1 VRAVF
6 TGGALRHHCR
16 ARLAPPSAIMFA
28 SRPQPP
34 RIAYFSMEI
43 ALEEGIPTYSGG
55 LGVLAG
61 DMMRSAADLGVP
73 MVGVTLVSRA
83 GYFRQEIV
91 DGAQAERA
99 EAWDPASRL
108 QRLPC
113 KVQVEVGGRPVWV
126 GGWRYDVRT
135 RSRNF
140 APVPVILLDT
150 DLPENGQEDRLL
162 THYLYGGD
170 ATYRLCQE
178 IVLGVGGV
186 RMLHALGLR
195 VQKYHLN
202 EGHSALLTLELLRE
216 RGAGDAHGQPLD
228 EAVHDVRQ
236 RCVFTTHTPVE
247 AGHDQYP
254 YALAEHWITGLVK
267 PRVLHRVGGHERL
280 NLTRL
285 ALSLCGWVNGVADR
299 HAETS
304 RALFPGYEVHA
315 ITNGVHP
322 LTWAAP
328 PMAALFDRYI
338 PQWYHEPEL
347 LARAP
352 RIPDDAMAAAHAVC
366 KHDLLQAL
374 GSVEG
379 ARLLDPHRFTI
390 GFARRMTDY
399 KRPGLL
405 FTDLERLQ
413 AIARKA
419 PFQVVVSGKAHPHDE
434 PGKQHIANIHRW
446 AHALGDHVPVVFIPD
461 YRLEVARRVIA
472 GVDLWLNTPRP
483 PLEASGTSGMKAAF
497 NGVPSLSVLDGWW
510 VEGCEEGVT
519 GWAIGEDGD
528 QDPELHAASLY
539 DKLEHTVLP
548 AFQSG
553 GGWATVMKST
563 IARNGSYFNSH
574 RMLRRYASEAYWN

>member
-1 VRAVF
+1 MRS
-6 TGGALRHHCR
+6 
-16 ARLAPPSAIMFA
+16 APPL
-28 SRPQPP
+28 P

-43 ALEEGIPTYSGG
+43 ALEGGIPTYSGG

-73 MVGVTLVSRA
+73 IVAVTLASRA

-91 DGAQAERA
+91 DEAQAERP
-99 EAWDPASRL
+99 EPWDPASRL
-108 QRLPC
+108 NRLPC

-126 GGWRYDVRT
+126 GAWQYDVGT

-140 APVPVILLDT
+140 PPVPVFLLDT
-150 DLPENGQEDRLL
+150 DLPENGEDDRRL
-162 THYLYGGD
+162 THFLYGGD

-186 RMLHALGLR
+186 RMLKALGVR

-216 RGAGDAHGQPLD
+216 RGAGDAHGQQLED
-228 EAVHDVRQ
+228 AIMDVRG

-254 YALAEHWITGLVK
+254 YPLAEHWATGLVN
-267 PRVLHRVGGHERL
+267 PRVLHRLGGQDRL

-322 LTWAAP
+322 LTWTAQ
-328 PMAALFDRYI
+328 PMARLLDRYI
-338 PQWYHEPEL
+338 PQWFHEPEL

-352 RIPDDAMAAAHAVC
+352 RIPDADIVAAHAEC
-366 KHDLLQAL
+366 KRELLQAVA
-374 GSVEG
+374 GVDG
-379 ARLLDPHRFTI
+379 ARHLDPQRFTI

-405 FTDLERLQ
+405 FTDLERLR
-413 AIARKA
+413 AIARR
-419 PFQVVVSGKAHPHDE
+419 FRMQVIVSGKAHPHDL
-434 PGKQHIANIHRW
+434 PGKQHIANLHQW
-446 AHALGDHVPVVFIPD
+446 ARELGEELPVVFVPD
-461 YRLEVARRVIA
+461 YRLDVARRVVA

-483 PLEASGTSGMKAAF
+483 PLEASGTSGMKAAL

-519 GWAIGEDGD
+519 GWAIGTDGD
-528 QDPELHAASLY
+528 QDPSHHAAALY
-539 DKLEHTVLP
+539 EKLEQTVLP
-548 AFQSG
+548 TFLAG
-553 GGWATVMKST
+553 GATWPMIMKSA